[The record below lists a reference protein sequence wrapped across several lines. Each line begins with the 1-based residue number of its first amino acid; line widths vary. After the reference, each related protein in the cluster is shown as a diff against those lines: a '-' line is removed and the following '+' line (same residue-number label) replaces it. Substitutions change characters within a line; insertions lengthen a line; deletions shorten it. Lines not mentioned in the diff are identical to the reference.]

1 MTTFTYSPTYGA
13 TENNTPK
20 VRKAVFGDGYQ
31 QRVGDGI
38 NRTARMWS
46 LGFEGVKSDIDTID
60 SFLETEDGITAFDWQ
75 PPAGPS
81 GKWICSDWSTGI
93 NQYDNWV
100 LNANFEEVFGE

>member
-13 TENNTPK
+13 AENKTPK
-20 VRKAVFGDGYQ
+20 VRASVFGDGYQ

-38 NRTARMWS
+38 NRTARMWA
-46 LGFEGVKSDIDTID
+46 LGFERPKSVIDAID
-60 SFLETEDGITAFDWQ
+60 LFLATEGGITSFDWQ
-75 PPAGPS
+75 PPSGAAG
-81 GKWICSDWSTGI
+81 KFICKNWSSSI